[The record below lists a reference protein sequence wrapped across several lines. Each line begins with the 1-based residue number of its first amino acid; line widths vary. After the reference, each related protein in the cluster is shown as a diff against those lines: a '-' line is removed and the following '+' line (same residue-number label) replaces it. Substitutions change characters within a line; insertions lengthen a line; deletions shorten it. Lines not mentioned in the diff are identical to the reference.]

1 MVHGAAM
8 GRSDDTDATLARAF
22 VVGRATAYREAQHA
36 ALEVAA
42 TMVDSAALVR
52 LAARFGEVAAENER
66 VCRAI
71 EGDE

>member
-1 MVHGAAM
+1 M
-8 GRSDDTDATLARAF
+8 RTNDDGDSPFSRAY
-22 VVGRATAYREAQHA
+22 VVGRAQAYREAQYE

-42 TMVDSAALVR
+42 TLVDSAALVR